1 MRDLRQPCRGES
13 CAETAKK
20 PECVLCGRC
29 LSACPLF
36 GVTGREELS
45 PRAKF
50 HLVKTLAD
58 KSAPLDEKAALNL
71 AGVCLSCGKCEEA
84 CPFGL
89 CAPDM
94 LSKLRAASPG
104 LESRLWKLWV
114 EGAGALWP
122 VMTALSRLSSR
133 FSLPGRLG
141 EYAAGLKA
149 MDKRGA
155 LAPWLTPKRFA
166 PCGQGRKAVLFPGCV
181 GTHSRPD
188 WTRTAAA
195 LLSGLGFDLPP
206 PPEFTCCGCT
216 LGHAGLAN
224 AQAQMRRAN
233 VAAWRAAGR
242 PLVATFCAT
251 CRCGLRSYAKAPL
264 DWRPGEAE
272 AWLAAVT
279 PLSGLLGSVEFESG
293 ANAPAR
299 VHYHTPCHGAQGGQD
314 RDFLARVLGDRF
326 SARTK
331 KDLCCGFGG
340 ALKLSAPELSAR
352 VAADCLKFHDPKPG
366 EPLLTGCSGCVIQL
380 RSHAP
385 QGVSAGHWLEAIRA
399 Q

>member
-1 MRDLRQPCRGES
+1 MRDLRRAGPSPAHAQG
-13 CAETAKK
+13 AEK
-20 PECVLCGRC
+20 PACVLCGRC

-36 GVTGREELS
+36 AVTGREELS

-50 HLVKTLAD
+50 HLLQTLAAKRD
-58 KSAPLDEKAALNL
+58 SLDEKSALDL
-71 AGVCLSCGKCEEA
+71 AGLCLSCGKCEQA

-89 CAPDM
+89 CAPDR
-94 LSKLRAASPG
+94 LSQLRAAHPG

-122 VMTALSRLSSR
+122 VMTSLARLSPR

-141 EYAAGLKA
+141 EYAAGLQA

-155 LAPWLTPKRFA
+155 LTPWLTPTRFA

-181 GTHSRPD
+181 GTHVRPD

-195 LLSGLGFDLPP
+195 LLTGLGFALLPAP
-206 PPEFTCCGCT
+206 AFTCCGCT
-216 LGHAGLAN
+216 LEHAGLLDARDE
-224 AQAQMRRAN
+224 MRRAN
-233 VAAWRAAGR
+233 IAAWRAAGR
-242 PLVATFCAT
+242 PLVVTFCAT

-264 DWRPGEAE
+264 DWEPGEAD
-272 AWLAAVT
+272 AWLTALT
-279 PLSGLLGSVEFESG
+279 PLSGPARFVEFAWS
-293 ANAPAR
+293 ADAPDR
-299 VHYHTPCHGAQGGQD
+299 VLYHTPCHGAQGGHD
-314 RDFLARVLGDRF
+314 RDFLAAVLGERL

-331 KDLCCGFGG
+331 KSLCCGFGG

-380 RSHAP
+380 RSHAAH
-385 QGVSAGHWLEAIRA
+385 GVSVGHWLEAINA
-399 Q
+399 